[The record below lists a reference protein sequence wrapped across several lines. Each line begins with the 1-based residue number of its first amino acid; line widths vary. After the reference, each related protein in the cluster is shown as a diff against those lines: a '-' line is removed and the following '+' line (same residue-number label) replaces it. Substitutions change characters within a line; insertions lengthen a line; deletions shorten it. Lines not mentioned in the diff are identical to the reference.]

1 MSRVIALVVVLIAV
15 TVLIVWVAGGVPAVL
30 GMAGSEPTFATQL
43 VWLVL
48 LISVVVLGWRGSASQ
63 AVRYFLIWLAI
74 GFALVLGYSYRNDV
88 KAVFQRVG
96 GEVNPALPVERG
108 AGQVVLRPARDGHFY
123 ADVEVN
129 GRSVRMLADTGAS
142 TIALSVADAE
152 DIGIAIDELDFIYT
166 VSTANGPAPAAKVD
180 LDEVRVGPIVRQNV
194 RALVT
199 RELSGSLLGM
209 NFFSSLSKVAME
221 SGELVLED

>member
-96 GEVNPALPVERG
+96 GEVNPALPEERG

-152 DIGIAIDELDFIYT
+152 DIGIAVDELDFIYT
-166 VSTANGPAPAAKVD
+166 ISTANGPAPAAKVD
-180 LDEVRVGPIVRQNV
+180 LEEVRVGPIVRQNV